1 MSTSTPT
8 QTPSSPAGSG
18 APGPTARPSIPK
30 DAGRETLE
38 LVEASRETEWQHPS
52 FVAELFMG
60 RFRPELLFPYPEPKP
75 EDRAQCSELH
85 AQLAAYL
92 RAHVDADAIDEQG
105 EMPLEVIR
113 GLQEAGFFSLKIPRE
128 YGGLGV
134 SQSTYGRL
142 MELVGSH
149 CGSTGVWLSA
159 HQSIGVPTP
168 LKLFG
173 TKEQKQRFL
182 PRLVK
187 QDLSGFAL
195 TEPNVGSDPGDMQT
209 IAVPAP
215 DGDGWILNGEKLWCT
230 NGTIADV
237 LVVMA
242 RTPSVFEGGREKKQI
257 TAFLVETSAPGVE
270 VEHRCQFVGLR
281 GLANGQLRF
290 RNVRIPK
297 ENVLWGVGKGL
308 KLALI
313 TLNTGRLTLPA
324 TCSGTI
330 KQALRMAREWASS
343 RKQWGLA
350 IGRHEAIGEKIA
362 AMATDAFAV
371 DAVSW
376 LASGLV
382 DRGGTDI
389 RIEAAMAK
397 LFGSERAVQAVDHA
411 MQIRGGRGYETYAS
425 QQARGQELAEPLER
439 LYRDVRINT
448 IVEGSSEIMRLFLAR
463 EALDERCARRGHAHR
478 PAREARREA
487 EGSGPLGPFLRA
499 LVSRALVLVAP
510 VEDPR
515 RARRRALGA
524 PALRRARLAALGAR
538 DLPSHAALRPRA
550 GAPPDRPRPRGRHR
564 HRALRDDGLRL
575 QGAQPGRRCRARSAG
590 EGAGRC
596 FLPPREAARR
606 GALPRPREQ
615 RRRSSA
621 QLGPRGSGR
630 APRVARGR
638 HPRSRARPLFASRL
652 SGGARR
658 LASAWPAAVQGCG
671 YPVMN
676 SPRPL
681 VLSCALLLVLG
692 SACSGPT
699 VAPPLAIFR
708 SDTDPEHYLGSP
720 LSGPRPASEANQ
732 SFRLEDA
739 WLVELRWRP
748 LRAIP
753 EILGMPLGSAT
764 RGILAGEGDEEPVTA
779 KRVSDLLRRARFDLR
794 SDLGALEDELIRGAG
809 AAPDTERLVRAA
821 LLPGTTALCGI
832 AWDVSEHAGEPRSE
846 RLQLAIGRAS
856 ESSSPRAS
864 LAVRARTIESTEI
877 VFLDRGPELD
887 GPAAVLYLPSPL
899 ASDAGSGIAV
909 SVRVHPAP
917 DPASALRADHHR
929 AFADALA
936 DYERG
941 RKRREYW
948 SQELVPPTSVDAH
961 RDASVALSSHGMT
974 EADASFLLARSL
986 GCPLAVDLVLALDE
1000 ESQQQLRAGMRRELQ
1015 KAREG
1020 AASAE
1025 FAWILESTAVRAV
1038 LEIGL
1043 RGPLPP
1049 AVMAAAARRL
1059 GTVSLSFAMIED
1071 LLATCRTMAQLEAF
1085 LLEENR
1091 ESLEDA
1097 SLEARILALH
1107 FLSERGRAPRGYDP
1121 LAEAEQRREQLEK
1134 ARAEGWQ

>member
-1 MSTSTPT
+1 VNTTATPT
-8 QTPSSPAGSG
+8 QSGRASSRG
-18 APGPTARPSIPK
+18 IPK

-75 EDRAQCSELH
+75 EDRAQCAELH
-85 AQLAAYL
+85 AQLAAFL

-242 RTPSVFEGGREKKQI
+242 RTPSVFDGGREKKQI

-270 VEHRCQFVGLR
+270 IEHRCQFMGLR

-290 RNVRIPK
+290 RNVRVPK

-330 KQALRMAREWASS
+330 KQALRMAREWAAA

-350 IGRHEAIGEKIA
+350 IGRHEAIGEKLA

-411 MQIRGGRGYETYAS
+411 MQIRGGRGYESYAS
-425 QQARGQELAEPLER
+425 QKARGQELAEPLER

-463 EALDERCARRGHAHR
+463 EALDEHMR
-478 PAREARREA
+478 
-487 EGSGPLGPFLRA
+487 
-499 LVSRALVLVAP
+499 VAGTLI
-510 VEDPR
+510 DPR
-515 RARRRALGA
+515 AKLGA
-524 PALRRARLAALGAR
+524 KLKA
-538 DLPSHAALRPRA
+538 
-550 GAPPDRPRPRGRHR
+550 
-564 HRALRDDGLRL
+564 
-575 QGAQPGRRCRARSAG
+575 
-590 EGAGRC
+590 
-596 FLPPREAARR
+596 
-606 GALPRPREQ
+606 
-615 RRRSSA
+615 
-621 QLGPRGSGR
+621 
-630 APRVARGR
+630 
-638 HPRSRARPLFASRL
+638 
-652 SGGARR
+652 
-658 LASAWPAAVQGCG
+658 
-671 YPVMN
+671 
-676 SPRPL
+676 
-681 VLSCALLLVLG
+681 
-692 SACSGPT
+692 
-699 VAPPLAIFR
+699 
-708 SDTDPEHYLGSP
+708 
-720 LSGPRPASEANQ
+720 
-732 SFRLEDA
+732 
-739 WLVELRWRP
+739 
-748 LRAIP
+748 
-753 EILGMPLGSAT
+753 
-764 RGILAGEGDEEPVTA
+764 
-779 KRVSDLLRRARFDLR
+779 
-794 SDLGALEDELIRGAG
+794 
-809 AAPDTERLVRAA
+809 LVRAGIFYARWYPARWLSWRPWKTHAELGGELSGHLRYVERASQRLARAIFHRMLRFGPA
-821 LLPGTTALCGI
+821 LERRQIAL
-832 AWDVSEHAGEPRSE
+832 
-846 RLQLAIGRAS
+846 GRA
-856 ESSSPRAS
+856 
-864 LAVRARTIESTEI
+864 VDIGTEL
-877 VFLDRGPELD
+877 F
-887 GPAAVLYLPSPL
+887 AMTAC
-899 ASDAGSGIAV
+899 V
-909 SVRVHPAP
+909 S
-917 DPASALRADHHR
+917 
-929 AFADALA
+929 
-936 DYERG
+936 
-941 RKRREYW
+941 K
-948 SQELVPPTSVDAH
+948 
-961 RDASVALSSHGMT
+961 
-974 EADASFLLARSL
+974 ARSL
-986 GCPLAVDLVLALDE
+986 GADPERGPRAKELAHAFCRRAKLRVEALFRALASNADD
-1000 ESQQQLRAGMRRELQ
+1000 Q
-1015 KAREG
+1015 ARNL
-1020 AASAE
+1020 AP
-1025 FAWILESTAVRAV
+1025 AV
-1038 LEIGL
+1038 LEG
-1043 RGPLPP
+1043 RH
-1049 AVMAAAARRL
+1049 AW
-1059 GTVSLSFAMIED
+1059 
-1071 LLATCRTMAQLEAF
+1071 
-1085 LLEENR
+1085 LEEG
-1091 ESLEDA
+1091 
-1097 SLEARILALH
+1097 ILAP
-1107 FLSERGRAPRGYDP
+1107 ERAPATPRG
-1121 LAEAEQRREQLEK
+1121 
-1134 ARAEGWQ
+1134 